1 MNKKMTTILC
11 GSAVG
16 AALLAAPIANA
27 EPDTGPFSPNW
38 GQTVKDCNLNSCY
51 PNGES
56 RGAFVSGVAPTN
68 PNGYATNI
76 HNPDLNATPGNSQ
89 AGLAKQGKSPF
100 SQPTP

>member
-16 AALLAAPIANA
+16 FALLATPIANA
-27 EPDTGPFSPNW
+27 GPATGPNW
-38 GQTVKDCNLNSCY
+38 GQTVKECNLNSCY

-56 RGAFVSGVAPTN
+56 RGAFVSGVAQTN

-76 HNPDLNATPGNSQ
+76 HDPKLNATPGNSQ
-89 AGLAKQGKSPF
+89 AGLAKGKSPF
-100 SQPTP
+100 S